1 MAIDTK
7 SPPKTRQHDET
18 AFDTPSN
25 LEAIQGLEPKRA
37 LSLSLV
43 PGLGQLYN
51 GEKGKGLLFLAVT
64 VANGALLG
72 LLFFTAPILNSLV
85 HFSSSFFHTAPE
97 NQVLQHTLDIV
108 RSGRSVTFTYFA
120 LILSYALYAARD
132 AYDRAVDKRRGKTL
146 PSYAFTMPEATSG
159 SYLFHFSIICAL
171 ILMVVFFCAPEKPQK
186 QVTDI
191 TLIQENVP
199 PPPKKSEPPKPKST
213 PKVELKKEVEPP
225 KPQKPPE
232 QKPVEPPKPTPVAI
246 AVPSTKAADPVVQS
260 NEPAPAATAPAAA
273 PAETGSSSAG
283 SPSGSPGQEASGDGD
298 DFDFGNYM
306 SEIQKRIKKNWH
318 PPRGAESQTITVKFQ
333 IRKDGSVGFIKMFRS
348 SGVSAADDAAKE
360 AITNAAPFAPL
371 PPGAGESIDIKFTF
385 DYAVF
390 SGKMAGQ

>member
-7 SPPKTRQHDET
+7 SPPKTRQHEET
-18 AFDTPSN
+18 PFETPSN
-25 LEAIQGLEPKRA
+25 LETIEGREPKRA
-37 LSLSLV
+37 LSLSLL

-51 GEKGKGLLFLAVT
+51 GETGKGFLFLSVT
-64 VANGALLG
+64 LANGVLLG
-72 LLFFTAPILNSLV
+72 MLFFTAPMLNSLV

-97 NQVLQHTLDIV
+97 NEVLKHTLDIV

-132 AYDRAVDKRRGKTL
+132 AYDRAVDKRRGKAL
-146 PSYAFTMPEATSG
+146 PAYAFTMPEATSG

-171 ILMVVFFCAPEKPQK
+171 VLMVVFFSAPEKPQK

-191 TLIQENVP
+191 SLIQDNVAP
-199 PPPKKSEPPKPKST
+199 RQKKSEPPKPKST
-213 PKVELKKEVEPP
+213 PKVEPKKEPP
-225 KPQKPPE
+225 KPPE
-232 QKPVEPPKPTPVAI
+232 QKQVEPPKPTPVAV
-246 AVPSTKAADPVVQS
+246 AVPSTTAVDPLVQS
-260 NEPAPAATAPAAA
+260 NEPVQAAAAPAAA

-283 SPSGSPGQEASGDGD
+283 SPAGNPGQEAAGDGD
-298 DFDFGNYM
+298 DFDIGNYM

-318 PPRGAESQTITVKFQ
+318 PPRGAESQTITLKFQ
-333 IRKDGSVGFIKMFRS
+333 IRKDGSVGFVKMVRL
-348 SGVSAADDAAKE
+348 SGVSAADDAAKD

-371 PPGAGESIDIKFTF
+371 PPGAGDSIDIKFTF

-390 SGKMAGQ
+390 SGKLPGQ